1 MADRRVALIHQAGSY
16 CNPGVARRLAQA
28 GHDLVLHAP
37 RPGMAEELAALG
49 TSMEVIRPDEM
60 TAHEWSCTPEG
71 AQLLVD
77 RALARFGRID
87 AAALLPPRGWYPGS
101 IRGRLLDAP
110 REHIEAIG
118 GYFETTAHM
127 LRAVIPAMRDGGGGQ
142 ILVYTSDSGA
152 RPEAGWCL
160 YGAARAGQN
169 FLIQAV
175 ALEHAAD
182 GICINALGSK
192 NAISAGFPGA
202 PADAVR
208 DDRVVPGAWSEHLI
222 AETPLG
228 RLGTM
233 EELAAFATVLLDGSN
248 RFQTAQYFSF
258 SGGWCTGTP
267 GPAGPP
273 VDPR

>member
-1 MADRRVALIHQAGSY
+1 MAERRVALIHQAGRY
-16 CNPGVARRLAQA
+16 CNPGVARRLAKS

-37 RPGMAEELAALG
+37 RAGMVEELGGLGAAL
-49 TSMEVIRPDEM
+49 EVIGPDLM
-60 TAHEWSCTPEG
+60 PDHEWSCTPAG
-71 AQLLVD
+71 ARLLVA
-77 RALARFGRID
+77 RALERFGRID

-101 IRGRLLDAP
+101 IRGRLLDVP
-110 REHIEAIG
+110 LEHIEAIG

-127 LRAVIPAMRDGGGGQ
+127 LRAVIPPMREQGGGQ
-142 ILVYTSDSGA
+142 ILVYTSDSGV

-169 FLIQAV
+169 FLVQAV

-202 PADAVR
+202 PVGAATDSAVI
-208 DDRVVPGAWSEHLI
+208 PGDWSKHLE

-258 SGGWCTGTP
+258 SGGWCTSGATIV
-267 GPAGPP
+267 GPER
-273 VDPR
+273 DER

>member
-1 MADRRVALIHQAGSY
+1 MAARRVALIHQAGSF
-16 CNPGVARRLAQA
+16 CNPGVARRLAKS

-37 RPGMAEELAALG
+37 RPGMVEELEALGAAL
-49 TSMEVIRPDEM
+49 EVIAADALPD
-60 TAHEWSCTPEG
+60 HEWSCTPAG
-71 AQLLVD
+71 AALLVE
-77 RALARFGRID
+77 RALARFGHID

-110 REHIEAIG
+110 IEHIAAIG
-118 GYFETTAHM
+118 GYFEATAHL
-127 LRAVIPAMRDGGGGQ
+127 LRAVIPAMSTRGGGQ

-169 FLIQAV
+169 FLVQAV
-175 ALEHAAD
+175 ALEHAGE

-192 NAISAGFPGA
+192 NAITAGFPGA

-208 DDRVVPGAWSEHLI
+208 DDKVTPGAWSKHLV

-258 SGGWCTGTP
+258 SGGWCTSGTSV
-267 GPAGPP
+267 AGPNA
-273 VDPR
+273 DPR

>member
-1 MADRRVALIHQAGSY
+1 MNQRRVVLIQQAGNY
-16 CNPGVARRLAQA
+16 CNPGVARRLAKA

-37 RPGMAEELAALG
+37 KDGMVEELTSLGAAV
-49 TSMEVIRPDEM
+49 EVIAGDEL
-60 TAHEWSCTPEG
+60 AQNGPEWDSKPEG

-77 RALARFGRID
+77 RTLAKFGRID
-87 AAALLPPRGWYPGS
+87 AAALLPPRGWYAGS

-110 REHIEAIG
+110 VEHIEAMG
-118 GYFETTAHM
+118 GYYEATAHL
-127 LRAVIPAMRDGGGGQ
+127 LRAVIPAMRDSGRERGGQ

-152 RPEAGWCL
+152 RPEAGWSL

-169 FLIQAV
+169 FFIRAV
-175 ALEHAAD
+175 ALEHAHE

-192 NAISAGFPGA
+192 NAISAGFPGC
-202 PADAVR
+202 P
-208 DDRVVPGAWSEHLI
+208 PGAAGDDFVTSGEWSKALE

-258 SGGWCTGTP
+258 SGGWCS
-267 GPAGPP
+267 A
-273 VDPR
+273 

>member
-1 MADRRVALIHQAGSY
+1 
-16 CNPGVARRLAQA
+16 
-28 GHDLVLHAP
+28 
-37 RPGMAEELAALG
+37 MAE
-49 TSMEVIRPDEM
+49 
-60 TAHEWSCTPEG
+60 HEWSCTPAG
-71 AQLLVD
+71 AALLVE
-77 RALARFGRID
+77 RTLERFGRID

-110 REHIEAIG
+110 VEHIEAIG
-118 GYFETTAHM
+118 GYFEATAHM
-127 LRAVIPAMRDGGGGQ
+127 LRAVIPAMRQNGGGQ

-202 PADAVR
+202 PEGAVR
-208 DDRVVPGAWSEHLI
+208 DDAVTPGDWSKHLV

-233 EELAAFATVLLDGSN
+233 DELAAFATVLLDGSN

-258 SGGWCTGTP
+258 SGGWCTSGTSLA
-267 GPAGPP
+267 GPAG
-273 VDPR
+273 DPR

>member
-1 MADRRVALIHQAGSY
+1 MNSRRVALIHQAGSY
-16 CNPGVARRLAQA
+16 CNPGVARRLAQS

-37 RPGMAEELAALG
+37 RAGMIEELAALG
-49 TSMEVIRPDEM
+49 ATLEVIGAEELPD
-60 TAHEWSCTPEG
+60 HEWSSRPTG
-71 AQLLVD
+71 AALLVE
-77 RALARFGRID
+77 RALGRFGRID

-110 REHIEAIG
+110 VEHIEAIG
-118 GYFETTAHM
+118 GYFEATAHM
-127 LRAVIPAMRDGGGGQ
+127 LRAVIPAMRESGGGQ

-169 FLIQAV
+169 FLVQAV
-175 ALEHAAD
+175 ALEHAGE
-182 GICINALGSK
+182 GICLNALGSK

-202 PADAVR
+202 PEGAVK
-208 DDRVVPGAWSEHLI
+208 DDRVIPGEWSRHLV

-258 SGGWCTGTP
+258 SGGWNS
-267 GPAGPP
+267 A
-273 VDPR
+273 

>member
-1 MADRRVALIHQAGSY
+1 MAQRRVALIHQAGSY
-16 CNPGVARRLAQA
+16 CNPGVARRLAKC

-37 RPGMAEELAALG
+37 RPGMVEELQALGAAL
-49 TSMEVIRPDEM
+49 EVIPADAMSE
-60 TAHEWSCTPEG
+60 HEWSCRPVG

-77 RALARFGRID
+77 HALARFGRID

-110 REHIEAIG
+110 QEHIEAIG

-127 LRAVIPAMRDGGGGQ
+127 LRAVIPAMRDNGGQ

-152 RPEAGWCL
+152 RPEAGWGL

-175 ALEHAAD
+175 ALEHAGE

-202 PADAVR
+202 PAGAAT
-208 DDRVVPGAWSEHLI
+208 DDKVISGAWSKHLE

-258 SGGWCTGTP
+258 SGGWCTSGTSL
-267 GPAGPP
+267 AGPP
-273 VDPR
+273 IDPR

>member
-1 MADRRVALIHQAGSY
+1 V
-16 CNPGVARRLAQA
+16 
-28 GHDLVLHAP
+28 
-37 RPGMAEELAALG
+37 
-49 TSMEVIRPDEM
+49 PD
-60 TAHEWSCTPEG
+60 HEWSSRPAG
-71 AQLLVD
+71 AALLVE
-77 RALARFGRID
+77 RALGRFGRID

-110 REHIEAIG
+110 VEHIEAIG
-118 GYFETTAHM
+118 GYFEATAHM
-127 LRAVIPAMRDGGGGQ
+127 LRAVIPAMRESGGGQ

-169 FLIQAV
+169 FLVQAV
-175 ALEHAAD
+175 ALEHAGE
-182 GICINALGSK
+182 GICLNALGSK

-202 PADAVR
+202 PEGAVK
-208 DDRVVPGAWSEHLI
+208 DDRVIPGEWSRHLV

-258 SGGWCTGTP
+258 SGGWNS
-267 GPAGPP
+267 A
-273 VDPR
+273 

>member
-1 MADRRVALIHQAGSY
+1 MADRRVALLHQAGQF
-16 CNPGVARRLAQA
+16 CNPGVARRLAKS

-37 RPGMAEELAALG
+37 RPGMVEELEALG
-49 TSMEVIRPDEM
+49 ASLEVIAADERNE
-60 TAHEWSCTPEG
+60 HEWSCRPEG

-77 RALARFGRID
+77 RALARFGQID

-110 REHIEAIG
+110 VEHIEAIG
-118 GYFETTAHM
+118 GYFETTAFM
-127 LRAVIPAMRDGGGGQ
+127 LRAVIPAMQTGGGGQ

-160 YGAARAGQN
+160 YGSARAGQN

-182 GICINALGSK
+182 GICINGLGSK

-202 PADAVR
+202 PEGAATDEK
-208 DDRVVPGAWSEHLI
+208 VVPGEWSRHLV

-233 EELAAFATVLLDGSN
+233 DELASFATVLLDGSN

-258 SGGWCTGTP
+258 SGGWCTSGASVAA
-267 GPAGPP
+267 PAA
-273 VDPR
+273 DER